1 MQIQPERCCWA
12 AALPVPSRAQCCFSC
27 RVSRG
32 SVGAS
37 SMSGAMW
44 PAFVSSGF
52 TAAVCTVLVPI
63 HRDAV
68 GMDKR
73 GLAPCRAAGSW
84 QQGGNPALGPARA
97 EPRGPGAS
105 VCPPG
110 LGAQGSSRESAGPGV
125 RRGRGRLPSDE
136 PEAGS
141 GSPGGT
147 SRPAPR
153 RRPFA
158 PDGRMACT
166 LGPGKE
172 RRSPVMGSVRRS
184 RGAERGGPGLGRE
197 GRPLGRTIQRLVSP
211 EAPGSLH
218 TLPSTVLSY
227 EMSPAASAAGAAEDA
242 TRQARRPCLP
252 RGRRRLCRP
261 RGSGLRAPLCEE
273 GAPSRRAPR
282 RRRPRRWRLGLLR
295 PSEPVGW
302 QCFVCRRLCSVQSGA
317 CAVSRATALLWM

>member
-1 MQIQPERCCWA
+1 MSQRRSSAPSHRSGPRLRCPPLQLASSGPSAPPSLRPGSQGPRSLPGWCPLRPRAFAGRPPCCSRAGSPSFVQIQPERCCWA

-52 TAAVCTVLVPI
+52 AAAVCTVLVPI

-84 QQGGNPALGPARA
+84 QRGGNPALGPARA

-105 VCPPG
+105 VRPPG

-125 RRGRGRLPSDE
+125 RRGRGRLRSDE

-141 GSPGGT
+141 GSPGG
-147 SRPAPR
+147 RAVLLPA
-153 RRPFA
+153 A
-158 PDGRMACT
+158 VLLLLT
-166 LGPGKE
+166 
-172 RRSPVMGSVRRS
+172 
-184 RGAERGGPGLGRE
+184 E
-197 GRPLGRTIQRLVSP
+197 GRLVP
-211 EAPGSLH
+211 
-218 TLPSTVLSY
+218 
-227 EMSPAASAAGAAEDA
+227 
-242 TRQARRPCLP
+242 
-252 RGRRRLCRP
+252 
-261 RGSGLRAPLCEE
+261 
-273 GAPSRRAPR
+273 
-282 RRRPRRWRLGLLR
+282 
-295 PSEPVGW
+295 
-302 QCFVCRRLCSVQSGA
+302 
-317 CAVSRATALLWM
+317 